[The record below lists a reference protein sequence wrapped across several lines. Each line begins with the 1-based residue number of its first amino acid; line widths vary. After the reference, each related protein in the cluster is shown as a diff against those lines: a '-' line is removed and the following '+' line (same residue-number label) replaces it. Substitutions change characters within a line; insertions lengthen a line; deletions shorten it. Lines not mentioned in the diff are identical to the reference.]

1 MATHLDR
8 VLLAGQNE
16 LRRLENVAVS
26 APSTASADVLSVI
39 MDTEPTDA
47 IKKKKEFPKFKKGRW
62 RIREDY
68 MQKQAAIWE
77 PPPPLSSSKFDADS
91 LPVYVAVRSMPHLQK
106 QEMTIQKVVQEKK
119 PKVIPGTY
127 KQTLYPRNVGDRY
140 VAEMVDE
147 KLRGKDRGFYFQPI
161 FTDPE
166 DPKGDANMVDVE
178 ISWLEFTNDEIDKVC
193 KDVEALAPGEGGRG
207 CETGRGSESH
217 AILRRWAA
225 FRHWP
230 RGGRNTGRT
239 GR

>member
-106 QEMTIQKVVQEKK
+106 QEMTIQKVVQEKMK
-119 PKVIPGTY
+119 GQMKVVVVTTSQSSSQRIP
-127 KQTLYPRNVGDRY
+127 
-140 VAEMVDE
+140 
-147 KLRGKDRGFYFQPI
+147 LRDSY
-161 FTDPE
+161 
-166 DPKGDANMVDVE
+166 
-178 ISWLEFTNDEIDKVC
+178 
-193 KDVEALAPGEGGRG
+193 
-207 CETGRGSESH
+207 TGRY
-217 AILRRWAA
+217 A
-225 FRHWP
+225 FFAL
-230 RGGRNTGRT
+230 T
-239 GR
+239 